1 MSSSWVP
8 WSFDSCAPTEP
19 WVVLRPSSSLEVV
32 ERLVL
37 SLDASASEVAREFLR
52 AAVEVV
58 EIKSEASREPIVDAW
73 I

>member
-1 MSSSWVP
+1 
-8 WSFDSCAPTEP
+8 
-19 WVVLRPSSSLEVV
+19 LEVV